1 MSKHTQGPWS
11 IWNDGGINNTGHYDG
26 YLKTDIKAGS
36 NLIHVRQSVAG
47 NTFLELSA
55 NVRLIAAAPQ
65 MLEALKKAKELV
77 KLITVRQVI
86 DGGNAAIDAS
96 GLNPW
101 CINEG
106 LAYGNE
112 PIDISFITA
121 AISAAEGRE

>member
-65 MLEALKKAKELV
+65 MLSS
-77 KLITVRQVI
+77 LILAEEWLDVAQSCVDDERVRENI
-86 DGGNAAIDAS
+86 INAMRAARD
-96 GLNPW
+96 
-101 CINEG
+101 
-106 LAYGNE
+106 
-112 PIDISFITA
+112 
-121 AISAAEGRE
+121 AISSACGE